1 MLCTL
6 NQALP
11 YRNFLEIATSR
22 ETQQFRL
29 PVFLLA
35 TRVAEGRGVLDVMAV
50 STLPSKMRP
59 K

>member
-6 NQALP
+6 NQA

-22 ETQQFRL
+22 ETQQLRL
-29 PVFLLA
+29 PVFMLA
-35 TRVAEGRGVLDVMAV
+35 TRVAEGRRVLDVMAV
-50 STLPSKMRP
+50 STRPSKMRP